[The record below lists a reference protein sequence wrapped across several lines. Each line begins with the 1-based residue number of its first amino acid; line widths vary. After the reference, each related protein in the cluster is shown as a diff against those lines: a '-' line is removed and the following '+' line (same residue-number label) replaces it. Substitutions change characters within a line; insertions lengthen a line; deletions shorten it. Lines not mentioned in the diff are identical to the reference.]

1 MKQTEAIAAEFIASS
16 APAYAAMAANRLME
30 TSPGLAS
37 SMGNHAFRYWKEH
50 LQQRLLEL
58 SAALAESEPKLFT
71 SQVKWS
77 ITAFQARDIS
87 PRILRQSLASLREVL
102 SNELPES
109 LLANP

>member
-58 SAALAESEPKLFT
+58 SAALAESEPKLFN

-87 PRILRQSLASLREVL
+87 PQIGRAHV
-102 SNELPES
+102 
-109 LLANP
+109 